1 MQGKRKVA
9 YLEYQMIGCFLS
21 LDYCDFY
28 EEIISGIVVLMSQIC
43 AWIKSHKLK
52 HSNWVIKAAIY
63 IKLKS
68 FYCIWNEKI
77 RIIGTK
83 VVWQHYQSHLH
94 TQLNHLWR
102 IDFTSRIHYYLDL
115 FHVIM
120 TKMTVVK
127 IGPETNCHQAKWILL
142 EFFFLKKYWKT
153 TIAQTVCLVFG
164 AYLQSWKKTMC
175 LEIPCNT
182 FILYS
187 SDSCFVAVVNVIL
200 LVCTI

>member
-1 MQGKRKVA
+1 MKLK
-9 YLEYQMIGCFLS
+9 S
-21 LDYCDFY
+21 
-28 EEIISGIVVLMSQIC
+28 IVVEISRYIGSLNRMLDFFGGINARKKKGGISWISNDRVFSIAWLLRLLWRNYFGHCGSYVLNMCMNKISQIK
-43 AWIKSHKLK
+43 AYNWI
-52 HSNWVIKAAIY
+52 IKAAIY

-142 EFFFLKKYWKT
+142 EFFF
-153 TIAQTVCLVFG
+153 
-164 AYLQSWKKTMC
+164 
-175 LEIPCNT
+175 
-182 FILYS
+182 
-187 SDSCFVAVVNVIL
+187 
-200 LVCTI
+200 